1 MNRALKLIIG
11 FAISAAG
18 LWYAFREMN
27 FKDLMENL
35 SHTHMSY
42 VFLSM
47 IIMVISVALRAYRW
61 QLILNP
67 IHVFTFNPLFSST
80 MIGYFG
86 NGVLPFRLGE
96 LLRAYAISRTNNIT
110 ASVAFGT
117 IILERILDLMGLA
130 AVMIFFAFFSPL
142 IEWSGKILIGLVVFT
157 IGGLVF
163 IIWLGKSHSNFHD
176 KFVHWKLFQTST
188 GQKLL
193 GNIQNVFT
201 GLTSIVKTKHSVQ
214 LVFLTLMLW
223 VLYYICIILVV
234 FATGLKITWVAV
246 GIVLIA
252 TTMAITVP
260 SAPGY
265 VGTYH
270 AAAVYVLVNIFGVGL
285 TESQA
290 FAVLIH
296 AIGFIPLV
304 FIGFGYFLSSSIHI
318 SDVKPE
324 EIIA

>member
-27 FKDLMENL
+27 FNELIEYLSQTNL
-35 SHTHMSY
+35 SYILLAM
-42 VFLSM
+42 L
-47 IIMVISVALRAYRW
+47 IMVASVALRAYRW
-61 QLILNP
+61 QLILKP
-67 IHVFTFNPLFSST
+67 IQIFTLNPLFGSI
-80 MIGYFG
+80 MIGNFG
-86 NGVLPFRLGE
+86 NGVLPLRLGE
-96 LLRAYAISRTNNIT
+96 LLRAYAISRSNMIT

-117 IILERILDLMGLA
+117 IIMEHILDLM
-130 AVMIFFAFFSPL
+130 AVIAMMIFFAFFSPL
-142 IEWSGKILIGLVVFT
+142 MEWNGKILIGLVVFM

-163 IIWLGKSHSNFHD
+163 IIWLGKSHSNFRD

-193 GNIQNVFT
+193 GNIQNVFI

-270 AAAVYVLVNIFGVGL
+270 AAAVYVLVNIFGIGL

-318 SDVKPE
+318 SDVKTD